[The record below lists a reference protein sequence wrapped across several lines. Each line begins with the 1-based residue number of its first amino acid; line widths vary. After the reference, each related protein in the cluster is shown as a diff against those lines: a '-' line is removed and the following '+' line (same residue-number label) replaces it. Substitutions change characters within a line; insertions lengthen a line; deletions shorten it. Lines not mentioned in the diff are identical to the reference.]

1 MPFLIENRKM
11 DPLEWN
17 RRNHAAM
24 KQVELQSNLRIH
36 ELLGKHEKEIG
47 DEFTRRLIGPD
58 GRQRFPAYQNIDAD
72 QFDWS
77 KKLLLRNLKNA
88 VRTRERAVFAA
99 YCGDLAER
107 RFQEGYPGQ
116 QVCDTL
122 RMLNQICFKAL
133 LRDPEA
139 AGLKRDM
146 IDHITLTLR
155 AGCDRA
161 QEVFE
166 ELETAAVRTR
176 QEDSKTWDW
185 WLTGG

>member
-1 MPFLIENRKM
+1 M
-11 DPLEWN
+11 
-17 RRNHAAM
+17 
-24 KQVELQSNLRIH
+24 
-36 ELLGKHEKEIG
+36 
-47 DEFTRRLIGPD
+47 IGPD

-116 QVCDTL
+116 QVCDAL

-139 AGLKRDM
+139 AGLKSDM

-155 AGCDRA
+155 RLRSCAGG
-161 QEVFE
+161 
-166 ELETAAVRTR
+166 VRGAGDVVGP
-176 QEDSKTWDW
+176 DSAGG
-185 WLTGG
+185 LPGTGG